1 MSPDLKLIAIG
12 CAGGV
17 VPDLIRFAK
26 ARYDTNVADYF
37 KHWNFWLG
45 LLVLVALGGIAAA
58 LSEPTTTAQAL
69 ALGYAAP
76 EFFSKILAQPPAKST
91 EESVQP
97 EAFSVRRW
105 WSQ

>member
-1 MSPDLKLIAIG
+1 MSPDLKIIAIG

-17 VPDLIRFAK
+17 IPDLIRFAK
-26 ARYDTNVADYF
+26 ARYDANIADYF

-45 LLVLVALGGIAAA
+45 LLVLVALGGIAAVLGGPA
-58 LSEPTTTAQAL
+58 TTAQAL

-76 EFFSKILAQPPAKST
+76 EFFSKIVAQPPAKST
-91 EESVQP
+91 EESLQL
-97 EAFSVRRW
+97 AGFSLRRW